1 MSLFIFIIRLPQPP
15 PLPPFNNPVPE
26 QAFLAKN
33 YDENSKKPDRDPRG
47 MFRNPTES
55 SGAGIVGPLGSSS
68 FSMPNVERA
77 LSEMEGGAG
86 AQAPEPARKASGRPA
101 PRAERGPGSLTAS
114 VGPGRSPTS
123 PNLTGSPSP
132 TGGQTQHEVLQNFFQ
147 SLLSSKDRPGASAAA
162 ARATGG
168 KTNGAGNGGN
178 GTSNG
183 SGSGAEDG

>member
-1 MSLFIFIIRLPQPP
+1 
-15 PLPPFNNPVPE
+15 
-26 QAFLAKN
+26 
-33 YDENSKKPDRDPRG
+33 
-47 MFRNPTES
+47 
-55 SGAGIVGPLGSSS
+55 
-68 FSMPNVERA
+68 MPNVERA

-101 PRAERGPGSLTAS
+101 PRAERSAGSLTAS

-123 PNLTGSPSP
+123 PNLPGSPSP

-162 ARATGG
+162 ARATVG